1 MLLSL
6 IHPVSSLS
14 VELETTHP
22 DHTAPAELTRTQH
35 LEAVTLLRYGE
46 EKEGA
51 GVQESVSVCVCVC
64 VFRKA
69 ACSLLL
75 SLQLVMFCAVGKEGK
90 KGGIKKKK
98 KKTYKPH

>member
-6 IHPVSSLS
+6 IHPVSRLS

-51 GVQESVSVCVCVC
+51 GVRVS
-64 VFRKA
+64 
-69 ACSLLL
+69 
-75 SLQLVMFCAVGKEGK
+75 E
-90 KGGIKKKK
+90 
-98 KKTYKPH
+98 

>member
-64 VFRKA
+64 VCLEK
-69 ACSLLL
+69 LLAL
-75 SLQLVMFCAVGKEGK
+75 SSYHYSWLCFVRLGRREKREG
-90 KGGIKKKK
+90 
-98 KKTYKPH
+98 

>member
-35 LEAVTLLRYGE
+35 LEAVTLLRYE
-46 EKEGA
+46 QERGA
-51 GVQESVSVCVCVC
+51 AEREWGVCVCLG
-64 VFRKA
+64 K
-69 ACSLLL
+69 LLAL
-75 SLQLVMFCAVGKEGK
+75 SSYHYTGYVLCAWEGGKEGRD
-90 KGGIKKKK
+90 KKKDL
-98 KKTYKPH
+98 